1 MRLFVVDDE
10 SHARRA
16 IHQACRDHPGV
27 AVVGE
32 AESVKTAIPLI
43 KSTEPDAIILD
54 VVMPG
59 EEGFRLFRE
68 LEMQL
73 PIIIYSGHAGRALEA
88 FEAEAFDFLLK
99 PIEPGRFSQVVGRL
113 EQAILRRKALE
124 GPRPEIKAPMPLRI
138 ADHTGYRLVQ
148 LDQILAVEAEK
159 DFSRLLLASGE
170 SCFTT
175 TSIGR
180 MEERLPNPPFVRLG
194 RSMIVNCSRID
205 RIDPLD
211 NGRGR
216 LRFKQNLTTLEVGRA
231 AHSVVKKL
239 ISAP

>member
-16 IHQACRDHPGV
+16 IHQACLDHGGV
-27 AVVGE
+27 TVAGE
-32 AESVKTAIPLI
+32 AASVETAVPLI
-43 KSTEPDAIILD
+43 KSVQPDAIILD

-59 EEGFRLFRE
+59 EEGFSLFRA
-68 LEMQL
+68 LDAQL

-99 PIEPGRFSQVVGRL
+99 PVEPNRFSQVIGRL
-113 EQAILRRKALE
+113 EQAIEQRKARA
-124 GPRPEIKAPMPLRI
+124 GGRPDNKASLPLRI
-138 ADHTGYRLVQ
+138 ADHTGYRLIQ

-170 SCFTT
+170 NCFATL
-175 TSIGR
+175 SIGR

-211 NGRGR
+211 NGRGH
-216 LRFKQNLTTLEVGRA
+216 LRFAKNLATLEVGRA
-231 AHSVVKKL
+231 AHSIVKKI
-239 ISAP
+239 ISVP